1 MPIPQI
7 RHMNAPVWSG
17 SRSLLLSDGP
27 AHRTECSNNPDLNER
42 EMHLEIREARPEDAE
57 AVVRVLN
64 PIIEAGA
71 YTVFDTPFTADA
83 EREYILRFPSRGIFL
98 LAVRQADNQVVGF
111 QSMEPFAGYT
121 HAFDHVGVLG
131 TYVDLECRR
140 RGIAAALFQ
149 ATCAAAVRKGYE
161 KIFTFV
167 RADNPAA
174 LQAYLSQGFRTVGT
188 ALRQARIGDTY
199 VDEII
204 IEKLLVEASD
214 GVRPGTSVTDQSGDM
229 GNS

>member
-1 MPIPQI
+1 M
-7 RHMNAPVWSG
+7 R
-17 SRSLLLSDGP
+17 
-27 AHRTECSNNPDLNER
+27 
-42 EMHLEIREARPEDAE
+42 LEIREAQPDDAA
-57 AVVRVLN
+57 AVVRILN

-83 EREYILRFPSRGIFL
+83 EREYLLKFPSRGVFL
-98 LAVRQADNQVVGF
+98 LAVRPHDRQVVGF
-111 QSMEPFAGYT
+111 QSMEPFAEYT

-140 RGIAAALFQ
+140 QGIATALFQ
-149 ATCAAAVRKGYE
+149 ATFAAAMRKGYE

-174 LQAYLSQGFRTVGT
+174 LHTYLRQGFQTVGT
-188 ALRQARIGDTY
+188 ALRQARIGGKY

-204 IEKLLVEASD
+204 IEKQLLATAS
-214 GVRPGTSVTDQSGDM
+214 VSRSG
-229 GNS
+229 